1 MYCIMSTIIHS
12 FRKINCNHMR
22 KIDGY
27 VYKGLDGKVYA
38 IYPVS
43 EEHFEG
49 KKSVDY
55 IIAEAKFMQRVGTLT
70 EAEDDL
76 LIFIELQ
83 GNNEKE

>member
-1 MYCIMSTIIHS
+1 
-12 FRKINCNHMR
+12 MR
-22 KIDGY
+22 KIEGS
-27 VYKGLDGKVYA
+27 VYKGHDGKVYA

-55 IIAEAKFMQRVGTLT
+55 IIAEVKFMQRVGTLK

-76 LIFIELQ
+76 LVFIELQ
-83 GNNEKE
+83 GKNEKE